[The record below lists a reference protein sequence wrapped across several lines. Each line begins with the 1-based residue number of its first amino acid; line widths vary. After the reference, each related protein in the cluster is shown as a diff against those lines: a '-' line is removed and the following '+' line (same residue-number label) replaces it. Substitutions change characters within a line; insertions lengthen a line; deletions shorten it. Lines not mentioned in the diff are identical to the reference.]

1 MMSGKAVEI
10 CQVAGALL
18 ILISFAGQQ
27 LGWITDKSLTYLLF
41 NAVGAGIL
49 AVVAYLGHDW
59 GFLLLDGSWT
69 AISLAVLTR
78 RPLRH
83 GNKDASGVDRSA
95 AGSPNVQTPA
105 PVGGCPS

>member
-1 MMSGKAVEI
+1 MAGKAVEI
-10 CQVAGALL
+10 CQVAGAVL

-78 RPLRH
+78 RLFRH
-83 GNKDASGVDRSA
+83 GNQDASGVDRSA

-105 PVGGCPS
+105 PVGGWPS